1 MKKKKVDKKI
11 KKEIPVE
18 VKSLFGKFYV
28 FSIIL
33 DLILLIF
40 MPFALKKI
48 STFFAILTLL
58 MFLII
63 YCFMLKD
70 FFKKRQHFFSDFIV
84 SFLLMSFCPYCTSIL
99 YFLYIFY
106 IKHIIKSGLST
117 LNRTFIQY
125 LYRFYINLI
134 HFLLLSLF
142 HLQ

>member
-18 VKSLFGKFYV
+18 VKTLFGKFYV

-48 STFFAILTLL
+48 STFFAILSLL
-58 MFLII
+58 VFLII
-63 YCFMLKD
+63 YYFFFLVFFIIYYFMLKD

-84 SFLLMSFCPYCTSIL
+84 LMMIFTFFSFSIL
-99 YFLYIFY
+99 FL
-106 IKHIIKSGLST
+106 KIIGLT
-117 LNRTFIQY
+117 
-125 LYRFYINLI
+125 
-134 HFLLLSLF
+134 
-142 HLQ
+142 

>member
-48 STFFAILTLL
+48 SRFFAILTLL

-63 YCFMLKD
+63 YYFMLKD

-84 SFLLMSFCPYCTSIL
+84 LMMIFTFFSFSILFLKIIGLTWNFL
-99 YFLYIFY
+99 YFLYNTWY
-106 IKHIIKSGLST
+106 NCLVVNEEVLGWELLK
-117 LNRTFIQY
+117 
-125 LYRFYINLI
+125 LI
-134 HFLLLSLF
+134 Y
-142 HLQ
+142 QKV